1 MIDDAC
7 NCGVGEG
14 GVGECRGGGFLEV
27 DGRKVGMEYVGRGF
41 STISSDL
48 IVYPA
53 STDSIFSTNYWL
65 GSIGSTGLK
74 LKISS

>member
-1 MIDDAC
+1 MIDDVC
-7 NCGVGEG
+7 NYGVGEG
-14 GVGECRGGGFLEV
+14 RGGGFLEV

-41 STISSDL
+41 STISSDS
-48 IVYPA
+48 IVSPA
-53 STDSIFSTNYWL
+53 STDSIFSTYYWI

>member
-1 MIDDAC
+1 MIDDVC
-7 NCGVGEG
+7 NYGVGEG
-14 GVGECRGGGFLEV
+14 GVGEGRGGGFLEV

-41 STISSDL
+41 STISSDS
-48 IVYPA
+48 IVSPA
-53 STDSIFSTNYWL
+53 SIDSIVSTNYWL